1 MILADNRMHIVY
13 SYVIIQDAVQ
23 WRGCRKAVSLLSGH
37 IFRDMFGRKKALELC
52 KQQKAQVYCS
62 TKDSTIYLTII
73 APKYGTHPGGG
84 NKSDEQ
90 PMLMQA
96 WLSQPLRHILLL
108 PFQDEVSSH
117 HWGGLY
123 RQRKVVSDCLETSHE
138 KCLFQGK
145 RGFLRGLHEHSSI
158 LCPVRVPGIYW
169 ESLTGYCLDHC
180 VVICTW
186 KKQA

>member
-1 MILADNRMHIVY
+1 M
-13 SYVIIQDAVQ
+13 QGAVQ
-23 WRGCRKAVSLLSGH
+23 WRGYRKAQSLLSGH
-37 IFRDMFGRKKALELC
+37 IFRGMFGRKKALELC

-62 TKDSTIYLTII
+62 TKDSTDYLTLI
-73 APKYGTHPGGG
+73 ATRYDTHPGRG

-90 PMLMQA
+90 LMLMQA
-96 WLSQPLRHILLL
+96 WLSQPLCHVLLL

-117 HWGGLY
+117 HWGRLY
-123 RQRKVVSDCLETSHE
+123 RQRKVVSDCLETFHE

-145 RGFLRGLHEHSSI
+145 RGFLNGLCEHGNI
-158 LCPVRVPGIYW
+158 LCPVWVPCICQ
-169 ESLTGYCLDHC
+169 ESLTCSCLDHC